1 MANGERWGKSAAL
14 SEANSLAAFAIFH
27 IHKMKR
33 SRRPACIAL
42 ALLMTA
48 CLAGFRIAKTPADA
62 PVFRPE
68 QFFNGL
74 TRGDGVL
81 ATRGRRDRKFY
92 VAGVGRFAS
101 DGTFILDQKIR
112 YADGAT
118 DERSFHIRRI
128 NDHDYAG
135 TLSGVTGRVSARVDG
150 NSFHVRYLIR
160 KPAVTMDQWIYL
172 QPDGLTAFNRST
184 VKVLGI
190 PVANLSE
197 TITRR

>member
-1 MANGERWGKSAAL
+1 
-14 SEANSLAAFAIFH
+14 
-27 IHKMKR
+27 MKR
-33 SRRPACIAL
+33 SRQLAGVTL

-48 CLAGFRIAKTPADA
+48 CLAGFRLPKAPAA
-62 PVFRPE
+62 GPVFRPE
-68 QFFNGL
+68 QFFIGF
-74 TRGDGVL
+74 THGDGVL

-92 VAGVGRFAS
+92 VTGVGRVAS

-118 DERSFHIRRI
+118 DERSFRVRRI

-135 TLSGVTGRVSARVDG
+135 TLSGVAGPVTARVDG

-172 QPDGLTAFNRST
+172 QPDGLTALNRST
-184 VKVLGI
+184 VKILGI
-190 PVANLSE
+190 PVAHLSE
-197 TITRR
+197 TITRM